1 MKINKNLDS
10 IYQNVVKQKSVLQSE
25 WIKWFD
31 SLACKPLSYYMTAQ
45 DVGYLHNLAISP
57 SMNCHVK
64 EKYHLMDQLMLD
76 RGFKLCGGGTNRRA
90 YQSLIDPDVVTKIAT
105 DNVGFT
111 SNSRELI
118 NQHVIKPFCS
128 KMFDVTRDGTVGL
141 MECVVP
147 IKTIMEYQKYA
158 DAIHDMLFFVFRN
171 NDIGMEDIGTRS
183 FKNIGFRNN
192 FGPVVLDYPT
202 MYLLDPNKR
211 YCRAIINGVMCCGT
225 LDYDEGYNSIVCTEC
240 GRTYFAK
247 SLARKNGE
255 DINLLMRAVGRSPQ
269 RKESNAMR
277 IQIVD
282 ENGNTEREIQV
293 SDKSGY
299 VDPSRRRR
307 IVDLNNPAMAQPKP
321 VKTPKFTVFDV
332 EPEKEEAAIPV
343 TTTSVESEPVTI
355 VDSAISDNNDT
366 IRAALLNRHA
376 NVTIDELAT
385 AYNEAL
391 SQFKAVET
399 STLTP
404 TQVWERV
411 HQAMTKG
418 VTCFKSK
425 VEVIGLWQRLL
436 AATMDID
443 RPNHFLINDLINM
456 VCPAQSGDG
465 LVDALYMIVN
475 TIKNSI
481 DLFEAII
488 VYHKTVLELYS
499 FETDET
505 MNETEYKIY
514 RDLYLVYIETIR
526 LLMKDF
532 FTNVAFSGTLTY
544 NAQNIV
550 SIIGRYMSKI
560 VQTADNEMGELDIN
574 NYYDITI
581 GNDYCLILQN
591 PRKVEEDNI
600 VVEQTTT
607 VEESDAIEERE
618 EPLEE
623 IASDDS
629 GDDDFDFSGDTLDV
643 IHIDTNNVPTE
654 NRMNRKQQNRYGNGN
669 NKGGKHSKKNKH
681 NKR

>member
-1 MKINKNLDS
+1 
-10 IYQNVVKQKSVLQSE
+10 
-25 WIKWFD
+25 
-31 SLACKPLSYYMTAQ
+31 
-45 DVGYLHNLAISP
+45 
-57 SMNCHVK
+57 
-64 EKYHLMDQLMLD
+64 MDQLMLD

-90 YQSLIDPDVVTKIAT
+90 YQSLIDPGVVTKIAT

-299 VDPSRRRR
+299 VNPSRRRR
-307 IVDLNNPAMAQPKP
+307 IVDLNNPVMAQPKP
-321 VKTPKFTVFDV
+321 AKTPKFTVFDV
-332 EPEKEEAAIPV
+332 EPEKEETETP
-343 TTTSVESEPVTI
+343 TTVETAVESEPVAI
-355 VDSAISDNNDT
+355 VNSAISDGNDT

-391 SQFKAVET
+391 GQFKAVET

-404 TQVWERV
+404 AQVWERV

-425 VEVIGLWQRLL
+425 AEVIGLWQRLL

-488 VYHKTVLELYS
+488 VYHKTILELYS

-505 MNETEYKIY
+505 MNEIEYKIY

-526 LLMKDF
+526 LLMNDF

-560 VQTADNEMGELDIN
+560 VQTADNEMGELDID

-581 GNDYCLILQN
+581 GDNFVVIFPKQRRN
-591 PRKVEEDNI
+591 EEDDI
-600 VVEQTTT
+600 VEPTT
-607 VEESDAIEERE
+607 VIEESDAIEERE

-623 IASDDS
+623 IASNDS
-629 GDDDFDFSGDTLDV
+629 SDDDFDFSGDTLDV
-643 IHIDTNNVPTE
+643 IPIDTANVPTE

-669 NKGGKHSKKNKH
+669 NKGGKHNKKNKH